1 MRKLV
6 LAAAITSLIAIPS
19 AFAHGKSTGH
29 HGRAHA
35 NARHASYRANRHS
48 KAVDGV
54 VSTDQANQSRS
65 ARSSSRHP
73 DEEEVEVD
81 ELASKAN

>member
-6 LAAAITSLIAIPS
+6 LAAAIASLIAVPS

-29 HGRAHA
+29 GRMHSSTS
-35 NARHASYRANRHS
+35 HASHRTHRHG
-48 KAVDGV
+48 KAIDGMA
-54 VSTDQANQSRS
+54 STNQANGSKS
-65 ARSSSRHP
+65 ARGVGRHP

>member
-6 LAAAITSLIAIPS
+6 LTAAIASLIAIPS

-29 HGRAHA
+29 GRMHSSSSHVSHKTHRHG
-35 NARHASYRANRHS
+35 N
-48 KAVDGV
+48 AVDGV
-54 VSTDQANQSRS
+54 ASTNQASSSKS
-65 ARSSSRHP
+65 ARGLGRHP

>member
-6 LAAAITSLIAIPS
+6 LAAAIASLIAVPS

-29 HGRAHA
+29 HVRAHA
-35 NARHASYRANRHS
+35 NARHAGHANRSNRSS
-48 KAVDGV
+48 KIADGV
-54 VSTDQANQSRS
+54 AVTDQANQPRL
-65 ARSSSRHP
+65 SSSRHP
-73 DEEEVEVD
+73 DEEELAVD